1 MGCGE
6 TENILLQR
14 ASSPPA
20 WNRPAIGERESDQT
34 VPLGSNTTISLRP
47 ATDRDTDFLLR
58 VFASTRR
65 QELSQTGWSQDEV
78 EAFLNIQFEVQRQFY
93 KETFK
98 NARFDI
104 IETYG
109 KLAGNLYVARHN
121 GEIRILDIALLP
133 EYRNKGIG
141 AQLIK
146 ELLAEA
152 TDKNVPVRVHVEQG
166 NPSLSL
172 YRRLGFKQIENQG
185 LYRLM
190 EKRPRA

>member
-1 MGCGE
+1 M
-6 TENILLQR
+6 
-14 ASSPPA
+14 A
-20 WNRPAIGERESDQT
+20 
-34 VPLGSNTTISLRP
+34 VSLRP
-47 ATDRDTDFLLR
+47 ATNQDMDFLSK
-58 VFASTRR
+58 VYASTRR

-78 EAFLNIQFEVQRQFY
+78 EAFLNIQFEVQRRFY

-109 KLAGNLYVARHN
+109 KPAGNLYVDRHHD
-121 GEIRILDIALLP
+121 EIRILDIALLP

-141 AQLIK
+141 SQLIR

-152 TDKNVPVRVHVEQG
+152 ADKNLPIRVHVEQG
-166 NPSLSL
+166 NPAFSL

-185 LYRLM
+185 LYRLL
-190 EKRPRA
+190 EKRPRAAS